1 MLVDYCRHVVKADV
15 IDAQIKQFDP
25 EWLNE
30 NDGLKRY
37 DRLLAMAHRESQ
49 IINTL
54 ARSMRLTHQASY
66 RADKAVPKNGRKL
79 WQRD

>member
-66 RADKAVPKNGRKL
+66 RADKVVPKNGRKL